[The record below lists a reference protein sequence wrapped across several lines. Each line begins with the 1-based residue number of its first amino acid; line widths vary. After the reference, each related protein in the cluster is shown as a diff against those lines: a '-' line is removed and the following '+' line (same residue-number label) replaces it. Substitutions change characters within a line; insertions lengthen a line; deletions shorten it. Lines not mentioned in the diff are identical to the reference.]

1 VKGIPRIN
9 NLSFNGDN
17 MAQRITLIGAY
28 GRTYS
33 ETSKAAI
40 DWQNGKDFKIV
51 NGPYCSI
58 RDLATLKRMND
69 EVVIRCNTGI
79 NLVL

>member
-1 VKGIPRIN
+1 
-9 NLSFNGDN
+9 
-17 MAQRITLIGAY
+17 MAQRITLMGAY
-28 GRTYS
+28 GRTYT

-40 DWQNGKDFKIV
+40 DWQKGLDFKIV

-58 RDLATLKRMND
+58 RDVATLKRLND
-69 EVVIRCNTGI
+69 EVIIRCNNGI

>member
-1 VKGIPRIN
+1 
-9 NLSFNGDN
+9 

-28 GRTYS
+28 GRTYA
-33 ETSKAAI
+33 ETSKAAL
-40 DWQNGKDFKIV
+40 DWQAGKDFKIV

-58 RDLATLKRMND
+58 RDISHLKRLND